1 MRPRSLTLRGA
12 HDLELHLLEW
22 SEAGPLLLLLHGF
35 GHSCRV
41 WDPFVDQLAPHYRV
55 LALDARGHGDSA
67 HDPEYRYH
75 HATLAADLE
84 ALLDG
89 LGLPRAALVAHS
101 MNGYAAIH
109 LAAKRPARVERLVL
123 VDAGAQL
130 PGRARRHERER
141 AEPSYASPE
150 DYAEALAAS
159 HPHTPRQTLVR
170 LARHWLREGGEGRL
184 VPKLDP
190 AFFRPRQ
197 GAGTPAHKRAFDRA
211 RWARE
216 ETARLWRYLAAVE
229 CPTLLVR
236 GELSPMLSAET
247 AARMVDEVM
256 RDARQVMVA
265 GAGHAVMLDQPEA
278 FRRALAGFL
287 LPEGASGRSRGVDI
301 R

>member
-1 MRPRSLTLRGA
+1 VRPRSLALRGA
-12 HDLELHLLEW
+12 HDLALHLLEW
-22 SEAGPLLLLLHGF
+22 SAEGPALLLAHGF

-41 WDPFVDQLAPHYRV
+41 WDPFVEALTPHYRV

-75 HATLAADLE
+75 HAALAADLE
-84 ALLDG
+84 AVLDG
-89 LGLPRAALVAHS
+89 LGLPRATLVAHS
-101 MNGYAAIH
+101 MSGYAAIR

-130 PGRARRHERER
+130 SGRASRHEGER
-141 AEPSYASPE
+141 PEPRYASPE

-159 HPHTPRQTLVR
+159 HPHTPRNTLVR
-170 LARHWLREGGEGRL
+170 LARHWLRDDGAGHL
-184 VPKLDP
+184 VPRLDP

-197 GAGTPAHKRAFDRA
+197 HAGAPAHKRGFDRA

-236 GELSPMLSAET
+236 GALSPLLSAET
-247 AARMVDEVM
+247 AARMVHEVM
-256 RDARQVMVA
+256 RDAREVVVE
-265 GAGHAVMLDQPEA
+265 GAGHAVMLDRPEA
-278 FRRALAGFL
+278 FRDALAPFL
-287 LPEGASGRSRGVDI
+287 LPAL
-301 R
+301 